1 MVKRRANELDGT
13 AWSRYSISVWND
25 IRKSRDETRLKHP
38 AMFPEMLVT
47 RLLMCFT
54 TEADQRILDPFA
66 GSGST
71 LMAARELGKYGIGF
85 ELVDKYIELSRNR
98 LEQAARQ
105 QENGYEIH
113 QADARVLTEII
124 EPNSID
130 CCITSPPYWDILNQ
144 KRTADFKLSRNYG
157 NHSEDLGHIN
167 DYNRFLEALEQVF
180 TNVFLVLKSSRYCIV
195 NVMDI
200 RKKSMFY
207 PLHSDLAQSM
217 QKIGFI
223 FDDIIIWDRRHEYN
237 NLRPLGYPSVF
248 RLNKIHEFLLIFKK
262 P

>member
-54 TEADQRILDPFA
+54 TEADKRILDPFA

-85 ELVDKYIELSRNR
+85 ELVDEYIKLIRAR
-98 LEQAARQ
+98 LDRTTRQ
-105 QENGYEIH
+105 QENGYEVH
-113 QADARVLTEII
+113 QADARNLVNII
-124 EPNSID
+124 EPNTID
-130 CCITSPPYWDILNQ
+130 CCVTSPPYWDILVQ
-144 KRTADFKLSRNYG
+144 KRTADYKHNRDYG
-157 NHSEDLGHIN
+157 NQTEDLGRISN
-167 DYNRFLEALEQVF
+167 YDQFLEALEQVF
-180 TNVFLVLKSSRYCIV
+180 ANVFQVLKSSRYCIV

>member
-1 MVKRRANELDGT
+1 MVKKRANELDGT

-25 IRKSRDETRLKHP
+25 IRKSKDETRLKHP
-38 AMFPEMLVT
+38 AMFPQMLVT

-54 TEADQRILDPFA
+54 TEADERVLDPFA

-71 LMAARELGKYGIGF
+71 LLAARELGKYGIGF
-85 ELVDKYIELSRNR
+85 ELVDEYIELVRSRLDRINR
-98 LEQAARQ
+98 RQ
-105 QENGYEIH
+105 EKGYAIY
-113 QADARVLTEII
+113 QADARDLIKII
-124 EPNSID
+124 QPNTID
-130 CCITSPPYWDILNQ
+130 CCVTSPPYWDILIQ
-144 KRTADFKLSRNYG
+144 KRSADYKKNRDYG
-157 NHSEDLGHIN
+157 NQPEDLGRIG
-167 DYNRFLEALEQVF
+167 DYDRFLEALEQVF
-180 TNVFLVLKSSRYCIV
+180 AHVFQVLKSSRYCIV

-207 PLHSDLAQSM
+207 PLHSDLAQRM